1 MQLMAAPPGATT
13 VINNKEVDYF
23 CGTSYFSLHGHPCL
37 IQAACDATKKY
48 GLGSGTSRAGYGNNQ
63 VLLDV
68 EEKAARFFEAERA
81 LYFVSGYLGSAILFQ
96 GLASQYE
103 AIFVDQE
110 SHYSVMDGIAMVNK
124 PTTIFVH
131 RDPDDLRNKL
141 QAKLLPGQRP
151 LVISDGIFPASGEI
165 APLREYDQVLAE
177 YDQALL
183 CVDDAHATGVL
194 GKKGQGTLEYCHV
207 QGEGRYSTGTMSK
220 AFGGHGG
227 IITGSESF
235 IDRLNAGSRLPIASS
250 PVPIPAA
257 AATAKSLE
265 ILTRQPE
272 LRQQLWNN
280 VAYAKNAF
288 RAIGFHTI
296 PDTPVP
302 IICLSANGVDLQAVQ
317 QHLFEKGIVVH
328 YIPGGSYS
336 SVPASGA
343 IRIAIFSTHSRE
355 QIDRLAATLSSI
367 L

>member
-1 MQLMAAPPGATT
+1 MTLRKRRR
-13 VINNKEVDYF
+13 V
-23 CGTSYFSLHGHPCL
+23 
-37 IQAACDATKKY
+37 
-48 GLGSGTSRAGYGNNQ
+48 
-63 VLLDV
+63 
-68 EEKAARFFEAERA
+68 FFEAERA
-81 LYFVSGYLGSAILFQ
+81 LYFVSGYLGNAILLQ

-124 PTTIFVH
+124 PTTIFAH
-131 RDPDDLRNKL
+131 RDPDDLRHKL
-141 QAKLLPGQRP
+141 KTKLFSGQRP

-165 APLREYDQVLAE
+165 APLRDYDQVLAQ

-194 GKKGQGTLEYCHV
+194 GRKGQGTLEYCHV

-235 IDRLNAGSRLPIASS
+235 IDRLNVGSRLPMASS

-265 ILTRQPE
+265 ILSGQPE
-272 LRQQLWNN
+272 FRQQLWSN

-288 RAIGFHTI
+288 RTMGFHAI
-296 PDTPVP
+296 PETPVP
-302 IICLSANGVDLQAVQ
+302 IICLSAKGVDLQAIQ
-317 QHLFEKGIVVH
+317 QHLFKEGIVVH
-328 YIPGGSYS
+328 YVPGGSYS

-343 IRIAIFSTHSRE
+343 IRVAIFSTHSRK
-355 QIDRLAATLSSI
+355 QIDRLAATLTAI

>member
-1 MQLMAAPPGATT
+1 MQLMEAPPGATT
-13 VINNKEVDYF
+13 VINENKVDYF
-23 CGTSYFSLHGHPCL
+23 CGTSYFSMHGHPRL

-48 GLGSGTSRAGYGNNQ
+48 GIGSGNSRASYGNNRI
-63 VLLDV
+63 LLDV
-68 EEKAARFFEAERA
+68 EEKAARFFEAERS
-81 LYFVSGYLGSAILFQ
+81 LYFVSGYLGNAILLQ
-96 GLASQYE
+96 GLASQYD
-103 AIFVDQE
+103 AVFVDQE
-110 SHYSVMDGIAMVNK
+110 SHYSVMDGVSMVNK
-124 PTTIFVH
+124 PTTIFAH
-131 RDPDDLRNKL
+131 RDPDDLRSQL
-141 QAKLLPGQRP
+141 QTKLLPGQRP

-194 GKKGQGTLEYCHV
+194 GKKGQGTLEYCNV
-207 QGEGRYSTGTMSK
+207 QSEGRYSTGTMSK

-235 IDRLNAGSRLPIASS
+235 IERLNVGSRLAVASS
-250 PVPIPAA
+250 PVPVPAA

-280 VAYAKNAF
+280 VTYAKNAF
-288 RAIGFHTI
+288 RAIGFHNI

-302 IICLSANGVDLQAVQ
+302 IICLSANGIDLQAVQ
-317 QHLFEKGIVVH
+317 KHLLEKGIVVPH
-328 YIPGGSYS
+328 MPGGSYS
-336 SVPASGA
+336 CVPASSA

-355 QIDRLAATLSSI
+355 QIDRLVATMSAI